1 MKRPINKTRCI
12 KWAIIEKRTGNLVII
27 EYGIYIYICFI
38 IILTIE
44 GVPIPVSERLLMS
57 VGSWRNQH
65 PNHLHV
71 FKYFFQ

>member
-1 MKRPINKTRCI
+1 MKRPINKTYSI
-12 KWAIIEKRTGNLVII
+12 NSLIIEKRIGNLVII
-27 EYGIYIYICFI
+27 EYGIYIYIYFI

-44 GVPIPVSERLLMS
+44 GVPIPVSESLLMS